1 VRTPAV
7 RTPAVRTPA
16 VRTPAVRTSTVKAST
31 VVPPPGAGADAEA
44 LIREARRRQRRRYA
58 AGCLAAAAVLAV
70 LAGALGAFAGHPGT
84 SRPRPASKPPVKP
97 AASHPAGPQSPG
109 PIPRSLDTTVLMW
122 PVGYPAFTPAGGPP
136 AYFDNLSTGRVSQQ
150 QDPAISAGDFQP
162 LLITVGR
169 WFVYVGNGST
179 AIRDDLKGRPR
190 ALGKTP
196 FFAPSAVADRV
207 WLEYGFL
214 RRDPSTVRSVAVTG
228 GPPGPA
234 ITLPKGAWLVEGTDA
249 GLLLRDRR
257 GGLEL
262 WNPGAAP
269 TVLPHSAFSGF
280 EGFDASAR
288 LVAYGTGC
296 SSYVTARNASYEPNA
311 GYDACRVL
319 RAFNVVTGQLRSFAA
334 PPGTAGWVPNGF
346 GLVSAIRPGDRMIAA
361 YAAVRPHGDGRT
373 RLYVLRL
380 AGARRRVAA
389 VPSSAAFLYARTG
402 WSARGSWLLYQGPG
416 VHLWAYQVTTG
427 RVRSSRTSCC
437 QYTVMATVRSPP
449 AGGASGD
456 HRAGGAGSGP

>member
-1 VRTPAV
+1 MRMGP
-7 RTPAVRTPA
+7 
-16 VRTPAVRTSTVKAST
+16 VKVSPVKGSADL
-31 VVPPPGAGADAEA
+31 PPPGAGADAEA

-58 AGCLAAAAVLAV
+58 AACLAVAAVLAV
-70 LAGALGAFAGHPGT
+70 LAGALGAFAGHPAT
-84 SRPRPASKPPVKP
+84 SRPRPASEPPVKP
-97 AASHPAGPQSPG
+97 AASHPGGPQAPG

-122 PVGYPAFTPAGGPP
+122 PAGYPAFTPAGGPP
-136 AYFDNLSTGRVSQQ
+136 GYFDNLSTGRVSQRQ
-150 QDPAISAGDFQP
+150 NPAISAGDFQP

-169 WFVYVGNGST
+169 WFVYVGNGTT

-190 ALGKTP
+190 ALGTSP
-196 FFAPSAVADRV
+196 FFAPSAAPGHV
-207 WLEYGFL
+207 WLQYQV
-214 RRDPSTVRSVAVTG
+214 RRRETVRSVAVTG

-249 GLLLRDRR
+249 GLLLQGRR
-257 GGLEL
+257 EGFQL

-269 TVLPHSAFSGF
+269 ATLPHSALGDS
-280 EGFDASAR
+280 EGFDADAR

-296 SSYVTARNASYEPNA
+296 ASYETAGNASYEPNA

-319 RAFNVVTGQLRSFAA
+319 RVVNVVTGRLRSFAA

-346 GLVSAIRPGDRMIAA
+346 GLVSAIRPGDAMIAA
-361 YAAVRPHGDGRT
+361 YAAVRPQGDGRT

-380 AGARRRVAA
+380 TGTHRRVTA
-389 VPSSAAFLYARTG
+389 VPSSAAFLFARTG

-416 VHLWAYQVTTG
+416 IHLWAYQVTTG